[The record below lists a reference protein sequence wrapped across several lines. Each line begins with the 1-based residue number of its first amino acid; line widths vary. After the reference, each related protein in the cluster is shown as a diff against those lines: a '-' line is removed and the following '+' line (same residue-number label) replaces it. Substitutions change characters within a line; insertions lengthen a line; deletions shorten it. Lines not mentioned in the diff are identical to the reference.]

1 MLLIDELRRQKYTG
15 VFLRHFMSYAQ
26 GMKNYSECGQHLP
39 LYLHKWGSPSGEWK
53 QIALSKIENSL
64 YNKEEKSI
72 AALSG
77 KKILFSNSQ
86 ILSCLMMI
94 QNLSYPLCKMSKFLI
109 RSFSVISFPLFQL
122 MQQGH
127 ANVKGHKLTE
137 SGNNNNAL
145 GTTTTKKN
153 SVDLQVIVSYCTQRI
168 SNICQCVQL
177 LDLLPVIDHPEAS
190 AFQSFWSLW
199 NRIGWESCCIF

>member
-145 GTTTTKKN
+145 GTTTTKKKQCWSSSN
-153 SVDLQVIVSYCTQRI
+153 SF
-168 SNICQCVQL
+168 L
-177 LDLLPVIDHPEAS
+177 LYSKDQQYLPVCSVTWPITCY
-190 AFQSFWSLW
+190 WSPWGFSISILLVLMK
-199 NRIGWESCCIF
+199 